1 MLSNNSPYGNY
12 RTRKFSDIYPDRTEF
27 INDYNQIYAGT
38 MKDDD
43 LAMTWNL
50 IVSRYANS
58 HVANTDE
65 NQFKMKLVTTVF
77 SYGPTYFKKL
87 EIQKKL
93 REMSE
98 DDIIKGSTAIYNH
111 SSNPSTA
118 PSTNALEELLT
129 IDDQNTQK
137 FKRSKLEAYNI
148 LWGMLAT
155 DITTDYINKFKRLF
169 IAIAQPDSPL
179 WYADENN
186 EEDEDGN

>member
-12 RTRKFSDIYPDRTEF
+12 RTMKFSDIYPDQTEF

-38 MKDDD
+38 MKNDD

-50 IVSRYANS
+50 IASRYANS
-58 HVANTDE
+58 HTANSDV
-65 NQFKMKLVTTVF
+65 NQFKMKLATIVF

-87 EIQKKL
+87 EIQNKL
-93 REMSE
+93 RDMSE

-155 DITTDYINKFKRLF
+155 DITTDYINKFKKLF
-169 IAIAQPDSPL
+169 ITIAQPDLPL